1 MGLNPIGED
10 GLRAIIN
17 AIKQN
22 MSIKYLGL
30 EVTYRF
36 CSTPDLIPLFVS
48 IDAFVLEQSI
58 NQLISQS
65 VDQRKNRSSNHNQ
78 AEISTL
84 YMNSGHVIHM
94 VV

>member
-30 EVTYRF
+30 EVTNHF
-36 CSTPDLIPLFVS
+36 CSTPDLIPLFVP
-48 IDAFVLEQSI
+48 IHAFVLQLSI
-58 NQLISQS
+58 NHLITQS
-65 VDQRKNRSSNHNQ
+65 VDQPKNRSSNHSQ
-78 AEISTL
+78 QRF
-84 YMNSGHVIHM
+84 
-94 VV
+94 